1 MQANDSDGMSK
12 MKITAAGANRFINP
26 KGIGLHPDLKRAVH
40 SVGISLFGELNYAS
54 DRIDL
59 IACSSFSTAL
69 VELWHFSAQIFGS
82 Q

>member
-40 SVGISLFGELNYAS
+40 SVGISLFGE
-54 DRIDL
+54 
-59 IACSSFSTAL
+59 
-69 VELWHFSAQIFGS
+69 
-82 Q
+82 